1 MPEPA
6 HQQLRQVSFPRM
18 CPVED
23 DFRDLAAAG
32 VEECGAI
39 FTRRKV
45 VEFILDLLRYTPDRA
60 LYKANFRN

>member
-1 MPEPA
+1 
-6 HQQLRQVSFPRM
+6 M